1 MKNYNVMIDGRNFN
15 FFHQK
20 KKKTQQQTIKNI
32 SHDKIQKIT
41 TAQGDDY
48 ITGCLLHYPYF
59 EKY

>member
-1 MKNYNVMIDGRNFN
+1 MIDGRNFN
-15 FFHQK
+15 FFQKK